1 MSLLIF
7 LNPKNN
13 LQNPLDEKYILEQE
27 EQHLKKITFFCHD
40 KGNIKVPGVESTI
53 LDEDN
58 DMDEEDDLNDQPAW
72 DIGFEAI

>member
-1 MSLLIF
+1 
-7 LNPKNN
+7 
-13 LQNPLDEKYILEQE
+13 LEQE

-58 DMDEEDDLNDQPAW
+58 DIDEEDDLNDQPAW